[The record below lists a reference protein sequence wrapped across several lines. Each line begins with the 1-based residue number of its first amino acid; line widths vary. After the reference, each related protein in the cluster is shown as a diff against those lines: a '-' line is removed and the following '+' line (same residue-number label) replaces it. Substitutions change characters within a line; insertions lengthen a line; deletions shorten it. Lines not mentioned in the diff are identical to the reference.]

1 MQRSLV
7 ILITGC
13 SSGFGRLMVEPLAR
27 EGHTVYATL
36 RDVSGRNASVAGT
49 LSQLSDVS
57 NLRVQVVQMDVTS
70 TAEVQGVMARIEQ
83 EAGRIDVVVNNAA
96 YIPYGIAEAFS
107 VAQFQRTMETNVTG
121 AFRVDQ
127 AALPMMRRQRSGLLM
142 HISSVN
148 GRLVMPFLGL
158 YGASK
163 FALEAFAEALRYE
176 LSALGIDSVIV
187 EPGPFRTGIHS
198 RPARAEE
205 QACLRD
211 YGPIAQA
218 ERHVLGDL
226 QQAVAAPNVPTDPQ
240 LVVDAVL
247 RLIATPAGE
256 RPLRTVVGMDFGVTQ
271 LNDAT
276 AHLTD
281 VALTGM
287 GLSQL
292 QSIKTANAQP

>member
-1 MQRSLV
+1 MPACLSWPHFDLEDHAIVVVQSRV
-7 ILITGC
+7 HAFTQGTAVRD
-13 SSGFGRLMVEPLAR
+13 RLPVPRCQQEVVDLERPVAHDDL
-27 EGHTVYATL
+27 
-36 RDVSGRNASVAGT
+36 VAGG
-49 LSQLSDVS
+49 VP
-57 NLRVQVVQMDVTS
+57 VQRLHQSEIGAPELVPIKVQTKEPVRS
-70 TAEVQGVMARIEQ
+70 EE
-83 EAGRIDVVVNNAA
+83 
-96 YIPYGIAEAFS
+96 GIQVPA
-107 VAQFQRTMETNVTG
+107 VGDRRG
-121 AFRVDQ
+121 
-127 AALPMMRRQRSGLLM
+127 RRQA
-142 HISSVN
+142 

-158 YGASK
+158 YCASK

-205 QACLRD
+205 QACLQD
-211 YGPIAQA
+211 YGQIAQA
-218 ERHVLGDL
+218 ESHVLGDL

>member
-1 MQRSLV
+1 MPGVRRLRPIIERRKVMQRSLV

-13 SSGFGRLMVEPLAR
+13 SSGFGRLMFEPLAR

-49 LSQLSDVS
+49 ISQRSEVS
-57 NLRVQVVQMDVTS
+57 NLRAHVVQMDVTS
-70 TAEVQGVMARIEQ
+70 TAEVQGVMARIEK

-142 HISSVN
+142 HI
-148 GRLVMPFLGL
+148 
-158 YGASK
+158 A
-163 FALEAFAEALRYE
+163 
-176 LSALGIDSVIV
+176 SVIV

-198 RPARAEE
+198 RPERAED
-205 QACLRD
+205 QACLQD
-211 YGPIAQA
+211 YGQIAQA
-218 ERHVLGDL
+218 ESHVLVDL
-226 QQAVAAPNVPTDPQ
+226 QQAVADPNVPADPQ

-276 AHLTD
+276 AHLTE